1 MNTAKLYLFPHH
13 TAQKRS
19 SQEGVINSHRMD
31 SWKQLLL
38 WMIGLVWLLL
48 ALFWPLLNWIV
59 AMDVVFQFVRALY
72 YANTPGTHATL
83 QASIHGVSY
92 LLLSCFVYLYRPTVF
107 KKI

>member
-13 TAQKRS
+13 AAQKRS
-19 SQEGVINSHRMD
+19 SQEGVINSHRMG
-31 SWKQLLL
+31 SWKQFLL
-38 WMIGLVWLLL
+38 WMMGLVWLLL

-59 AMDVVFQFVRALY
+59 AMEVVFQFVRALY